1 MEVKDQPFKQAINA
15 RVQERPDNPWTIQ
28 ISTLT
33 TQAVKAGD
41 VVLVSFYVRTIESKN
56 PEGKGHFTVFFGVP
70 EGPEQTVG
78 MEVDAGAKWTK
89 VQIPATVAAD
99 YEAGKSM
106 LNLDLGYEPQVLEFA
121 DIKLLHYGRAV
132 KESDLPRSGT

>member
-1 MEVKDQPFKQAINA
+1 MERASLDLPACLPNA
-15 RVQERPDNPWTIQ
+15 AGPMQNPDNILQ
-28 ISTLT
+28 HVAI
-33 TQAVKAGD
+33 VG
-41 VVLVSFYVRTIESKN
+41 VSSRWVGFYVRTIESKN
-56 PEGKGHFTVFFGVP
+56 PESKGHFTVFFGVP

-106 LNLDLGYEPQVLEFA
+106 LNFDLGYEPQVLEFA

-132 KESDLPRSGT
+132 KESELPRSGT